1 MIGINL
7 THQNGIFRFCRY
19 DSVRGGH
26 MVIDE
31 VFSEKYPADL
41 EPFMT
46 QTTQSSEMLIPPVIF
61 SLP

>member
-1 MIGINL
+1 
-7 THQNGIFRFCRY
+7 
-19 DSVRGGH
+19 

-31 VFSEKYPADL
+31 VFSEKYLADL